1 MKSLRDFIIES
12 LKPIFNCWIM
22 VGIAGAGKSTW
33 IKNNLPKGIKIVNQD
48 QIRVDM
54 GIMTNIDKKAIGSEL
69 EEQEVR
75 KKNDQ
80 LINKY
85 INSKTDFV
93 IDNVNASYGRILNL
107 YQRLKSIGANVKIVI
122 VDTDVETCLSRRKE
136 DIPEKIIRQMSMGIK
151 KIKREFKNNKD
162 CIIV

>member
-1 MKSLRDFIIES
+1 
-12 LKPIFNCWIM
+12 M

-93 IDNVNASYGRILNL
+93 VDNVNASYGRILNL
-107 YQRLKSIGANVKIVI
+107 YQRLKSKGANVKIVI
-122 VDTDVETCLSRRKE
+122 IDTDVETCLRRRKD
-136 DIPEKIIRQMSMGIK
+136 DIPEKIIRQMSMGIE
-151 KIKREFKNNKD
+151 KIKREFKGNKD